1 MIGILNNNDKII
13 VPIDALNLILE
24 YDGRIKYM
32 RKESIYVNIISK
44 NDYRN
49 KIIKPKNEFL

>member
-24 YDGRIKYM
+24 YYGRIKYM

-49 KIIKPKNEFL
+49 KIIKPKNE